1 MTFLDASRIIVAVWG
16 AILTGA
22 YLVVYWPIADTA
34 HYKARVAAITAL
46 LFVGA
51 LSRITLLGGP
61 FQWQMP
67 VVAAAFAIL
76 TFALLGERRAQ
87 RP

>member
-1 MTFLDASRIIVAVWG
+1 MTLLDVCRILVAVWG
-16 AILTGA
+16 AALTGA
-22 YLVVYWPIADTA
+22 YLVVYWPIADTV

-51 LSRITLLGGP
+51 LSRLPFLGGP

-67 VVAAAFAIL
+67 VVAAAFAAL
-76 TFALLGERRAQ
+76 TFALAGERRAH